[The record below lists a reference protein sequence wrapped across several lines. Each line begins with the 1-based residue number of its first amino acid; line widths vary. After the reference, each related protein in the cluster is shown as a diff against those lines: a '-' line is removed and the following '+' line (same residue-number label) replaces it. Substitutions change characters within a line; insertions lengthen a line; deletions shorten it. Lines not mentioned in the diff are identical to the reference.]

1 MVKQVIGID
10 SDDVVDN
17 GEVLEKAAFVV
28 EIDGVQV
35 GFRDMTTGQTT
46 MVNRIVREASKQ
58 ARKMGEAAAYMDM
71 LGKIFNII
79 ESMVILDEDR
89 EHLMDA
95 MLTGKIDV
103 PEAYL
108 ILRRGE
114 PEAPDDDTDVVT
126 VVKAKKSVRTA
137 SASRVRR

>member
-1 MVKQVIGID
+1 MTKRVIDLD

-17 GEVLEKAAFVV
+17 GEVLEKPAFTV
-28 EIDGVQV
+28 EIDGAEI
-35 GFRDMTTGQTT
+35 GFRNMTTGQTT
-46 MVNRIVREASKQ
+46 MINRLVQ
-58 ARKMGEAAAYMDM
+58 DARKNARRVGEAAAYLDM
-71 LGKIFNII
+71 LGKVFDII
-79 ESMVILDEDR
+79 ESTVILEEDR

-95 MLTGKIDV
+95 MMRGRIDV

-126 VVKAKKSVRTA
+126 EVKAKKSVRTA
-137 SASRVRR
+137 SANRVRK